1 MKKFGFKNNDE
12 KGALAQKI
20 LDNVLDVSGEIFAL
34 DHGDRIETV
43 KVLDAIKDE
52 NGIACSEPECECFYY
67 CRCNSPECIMHKLV
81 DKGKMLVAWDVERN
95 RMLSTFGW

>member
-1 MKKFGFKNNDE
+1 MKIFDFKTKEE
-12 KGALAQKI
+12 KGALVQKI
-20 LDNVLDVSGEIFAL
+20 LDNALDVSGEIFGL
-34 DHGDRIETV
+34 DLGDRIETV

-67 CRCNSPECIMHKLV
+67 CLCNCPGCMMHKLV